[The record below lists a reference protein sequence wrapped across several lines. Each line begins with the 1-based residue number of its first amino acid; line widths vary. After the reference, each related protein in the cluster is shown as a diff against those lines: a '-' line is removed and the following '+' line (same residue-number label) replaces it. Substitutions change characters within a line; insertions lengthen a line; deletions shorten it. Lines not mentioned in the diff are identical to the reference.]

1 VSQEP
6 VISQDVLSRY
16 AADAAREVDGVASE
30 KRVAVSEANGGL
42 DVEVRIALEWG
53 RSAAEVGAEVQR
65 RVSEYLERMASA
77 RVSTVDVVVDE
88 VGAPPAA

>member
-1 VSQEP
+1 VSGES

-30 KRVAVSEANGGL
+30 KRVVVSDTGDGL
-42 DVEVRIALEWG
+42 GVELHIALDWG
-53 RSAAEVGAEVQR
+53 RSASEVGGEVQR

-77 RVSTVDVVVDE
+77 RVSAVDVVVDE